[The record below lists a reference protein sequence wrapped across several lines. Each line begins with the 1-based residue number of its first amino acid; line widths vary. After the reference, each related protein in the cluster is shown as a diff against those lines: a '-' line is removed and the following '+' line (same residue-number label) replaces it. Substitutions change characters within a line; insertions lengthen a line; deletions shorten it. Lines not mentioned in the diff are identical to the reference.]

1 MRILF
6 DEAIHNPDALGRRRQ
21 AKEDD
26 GYQRPIHGSFTFS
39 RGNTACSAPR
49 LSRHARPSLPPSS
62 LLLAPAQ
69 CHIHIFQSLS
79 VSKGDDFCR
88 RASPCMDGRG
98 RTWTFARSLDRLCS
112 WALGNAGRR
121 QRHSFEPIS
130 SSVTEGEHFL
140 LLFVVLRALTLSTK
154 RRSLMPRYYRVSH
167 G

>member
-1 MRILF
+1 MGCGYCSMRPSTILMPS
-6 DEAIHNPDALGRRRQ
+6 DDDARQRRTTDSNVVQ
-21 AKEDD
+21 LMVLSPFP
-26 GYQRPIHGSFTFS
+26 GGTPP
-39 RGNTACSAPR
+39 PR
-49 LSRHARPSLPPSS
+49 LQARPSLPPSS

-121 QRHSFEPIS
+121 QRHSFEPFS

-140 LLFVVLRALTLSTK
+140 LLFVVLRALT
-154 RRSLMPRYYRVSH
+154 
-167 G
+167 